1 MENLRML
8 IEELFLSLKL
18 LESVAGLITDVV
30 LVVLWLVVGF
40 ILIKI
45 SKAVTFR
52 IIKAKSS
59 NPRTITIAKLVA
71 NIVKYTIW
79 FVILIIILNEVGVN
93 IAPFVASAGV
103 IGLAIGFGAQ
113 EIVKDFISGFFLI
126 LDDVVNVGNVIEVG
140 SFKGE
145 VLVIGLRT
153 TRIKNFKGEIKVVN
167 NGDMKNIVNFSK
179 SNSMAIVDF
188 GVSYK
193 TELKDITKIMMEFEE
208 LSFSKY
214 DKIIEK
220 PKFVGIT
227 ELDDSSINMR
237 VIAKTET
244 GAHYQIERDLR
255 LDLVMFLVQ
264 NDIEI
269 PFPQV
274 VVHNA

>member
-1 MENLRML
+1 MY
-8 IEELFLSLKL
+8 
-18 LESVAGLITDVV
+18 
-30 LVVLWLVVGF
+30 
-40 ILIKI
+40 
-45 SKAVTFR
+45 
-52 IIKAKSS
+52 
-59 NPRTITIAKLVA
+59 
-71 NIVKYTIW
+71 NIPY
-79 FVILIIILNEVGVN
+79 
-93 IAPFVASAGV
+93 
-103 IGLAIGFGAQ
+103 
-113 EIVKDFISGFFLI
+113 IVKDFISGFFLI